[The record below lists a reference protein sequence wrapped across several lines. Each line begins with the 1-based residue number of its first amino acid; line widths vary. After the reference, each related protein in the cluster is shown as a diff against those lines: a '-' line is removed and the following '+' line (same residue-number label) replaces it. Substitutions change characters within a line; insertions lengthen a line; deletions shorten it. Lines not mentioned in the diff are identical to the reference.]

1 MIKAIDVRN
10 PKTRQALQGFDLDR
24 VHEYFGDSGMRTPF
38 LILRRSDIRENLER
52 LAAALPGVTIHYAVK
67 SNNHPA
73 ILEEV
78 AKNGHKFDI
87 SSYQEM
93 LQAVEAGG
101 HVDEMIHSNPIKSPY
116 EIADAIKSGISLFV
130 IDNPDEIDKFIPY
143 AGKVRLLIRFKVDNS
158 NAVVNLSIKFGCA
171 PEEVLGLAEKI
182 RDKGLDFYGL
192 AFHVGSQCQ
201 DNNIYLTAVDI
212 ASDLISNLDK
222 HGLKTSFLDIGGG
235 FPVPYT
241 AQVPDIAEFCRP
253 IRERLTEKIDP
264 NIRLAC
270 EPGRFISAT
279 AVTLVASIIGK
290 SIRSGKRWYFLD
302 DGVYGSFSGRL
313 YDHCTYQILT
323 NRNTTWKRSVL
334 AGPTCDSFDVIYR
347 NIVLPPLSIGDL
359 LLFPAMGA
367 YTSVS
372 ASSFNCL
379 RKAEY
384 IVTE

>member
-10 PKTRQALQGFDLDR
+10 PSQKSRLQDSDFNR
-24 VHEYFGDSGMRTPF
+24 VTELMGERRLRTPF
-38 LILRRSDIRENLER
+38 LILYRSEIRDNLAR
-52 LAAALPGVTIHYAVK
+52 LAAALPGIDIHYAAK

-78 AKNGHKFDI
+78 ANAGHKFDI

-116 EIADAIKSGISLFV
+116 EIADAVQAGISLFV
-130 IDNPDEIDKFIPY
+130 VDNPDEIDKFIPY
-143 AGKVRLLIRFKVDNS
+143 RGKVRLLVRFKVENS
-158 NAVVNLSIKFGCA
+158 DAVVNLSIKFGCTTA
-171 PEEVLGLAEKI
+171 EVPELAEKI
-182 RDKGLDFYGL
+182 REQGLEYHGL
-192 AFHVGSQCQ
+192 AFHVGSQCV
-201 DNNIYLTAVDI
+201 NNDIYLKAIDI
-212 ASDLISNLDK
+212 SAGLIAELSARGFRTRL
-222 HGLKTSFLDIGGG
+222 LDIGGG

-241 AQVPDIAEFCRP
+241 GEVPAIEEFCKP
-253 IRERLTEKIDP
+253 IRERLSEKIEP
-264 NIRLAC
+264 GINLIC
-270 EPGRFISAT
+270 EPGRYISAT
-279 AVTLVASIIGK
+279 AVTLVAAIIGK
-290 SIRSGKRWYFLD
+290 SLRSGKRWYFLD

-313 YDHCTYQILT
+313 YDHCTYQIMT

-347 NIVLPPLSIGDL
+347 DIVLPPLSVGDL
-359 LLFPAMGA
+359 LMFPAMGA

-384 IVTE
+384 IVID